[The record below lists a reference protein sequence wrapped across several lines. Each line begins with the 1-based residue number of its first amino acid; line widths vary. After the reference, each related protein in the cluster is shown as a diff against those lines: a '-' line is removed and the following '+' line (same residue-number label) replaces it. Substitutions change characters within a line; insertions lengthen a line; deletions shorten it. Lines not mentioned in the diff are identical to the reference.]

1 MKPPRKRY
9 EPRPVASLV
18 LLGLLI
24 LAGCAT
30 PGLMK
35 RWEREDQLPLESR
48 HFAIYLDEGIDRS
61 VGTEVLR
68 ALEFS
73 RERVGMALNYY
84 CDDKVVCNLYRN
96 EQDLRKIC
104 VGLPLGFFVPRKAP
118 LAYVLGGE
126 VHGRLFTTPA
136 GSVSKLWASTFAHE
150 YCHVMFKK
158 VTGRHY
164 FQYSWLQ
171 EGLGEYF
178 RQLYLQ
184 EKVLPPEFQGGGD
197 ETFLL
202 SRNEID
208 PSENPKIHIR
218 DNTQG
223 IWTYTDWEVRD
234 ALRYDTLPTSSELC
248 PRTFIGYWNKFN
260 THQAN
265 RVYAISSSLVQFLV
279 DEFGWKKMRQLL
291 VGLNQD
297 SNLDRVMLQVYGF
310 DQDKLDTK
318 WRLHLKERWP
328 DPWQPNIAMV
338 YLVRGNW
345 EIDGLE
351 SGIRTALAERNIE
364 AARRHRMYLESRR
377 IPPSPDPNQDLPGP
391 PQNRSGSD
399 PRLEDPVDNYDGP
412 GHMAVVPLFR
422 TAKAPAVEH
431 YEAAMA
437 CYSTGRFAEGVEHLK
452 TALEAEPEQMASLR
466 IHLARGLWLTGEKKE
481 ALRLYREE
489 LEVAKEPPFF
499 NEVAWCLERAGEK
512 EEAIRLYQRIV
523 DTTDIQGLVDHALR
537 RIDRLRNEG
546 KTSPGETAPRQMA
559 LSDTGF
565 IN

>member
-1 MKPPRKRY
+1 MKLPMTRY
-9 EPRPVASLV
+9 KTRLVASLV
-18 LLGLLI
+18 LLGPLI

-73 RERVGMALNYY
+73 RERVGMALHYY
-84 CDDKVVCNLYRN
+84 SDDKVVCNLYRN
-96 EQDLRKIC
+96 EQDLRRIC

-126 VHGRLFTTPA
+126 VHGRLFTTPE

-260 THQAN
+260 TQQAN

-310 DQDKLDTK
+310 DQDRLDMK

-377 IPPSPDPNQDLPGP
+377 IPPSPGPEQDHQVA
-391 PQNRSGSD
+391 PQNLYGFD
-399 PRLEDPVDNYDGP
+399 PRLKDPVENYDGP
-412 GHMAVVPLFR
+412 GHMAVVPLHR

-437 CYSTGRFAEGVEHLK
+437 SYSTGQFAEGVEHLK
-452 TALEAEPEQMASLR
+452 TALEAEPEQMACLR

-481 ALRLYREE
+481 ALKLYREE

-523 DTTDIQGLVDHALR
+523 DTTDVQGLVDHALR
-537 RIDRLRNEG
+537 RIDRLRNE
-546 KTSPGETAPRQMA
+546 ETASPQEVALQRMA
-559 LSDTGF
+559 MTHTGF
-565 IN
+565 VD